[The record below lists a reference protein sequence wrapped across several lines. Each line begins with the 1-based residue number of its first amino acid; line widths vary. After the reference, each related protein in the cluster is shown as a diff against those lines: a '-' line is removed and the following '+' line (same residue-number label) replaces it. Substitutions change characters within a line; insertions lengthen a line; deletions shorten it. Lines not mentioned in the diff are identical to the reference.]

1 PDIDN
6 IVKLKEN
13 LSKVADKQKIE
24 ELLKGYVISSN
35 VEENLERFF
44 YSIVTA
50 PDNGKGFQITGL
62 PGSGKSHF
70 LSVIG
75 LLMKYE
81 HAFELLQLKSE
92 TIEKGKSFIKGK
104 RIFTVPLVAEEGG
117 ANVSLEDMFFKA
129 AEDITGFPFTDESDY
144 IRQFEE
150 AIIGNE
156 NYNQK
161 FSDFI
166 SEKTNNKF
174 RSWYDIKEKLNNKR
188 SITGAAKEFINKEKI
203 SFFNPDRGRTE
214 RIEYLFNYLEEEK
227 FDGILVLID
236 ELSEY
241 LNDRGNNARNDA
253 LFLKQLL
260 EYDESIIPAWIIGS
274 FLNALNDITVPDVY
288 QLMRDRFPSENM

>member
-1 PDIDN
+1 
-6 IVKLKEN
+6 
-13 LSKVADKQKIE
+13 
-24 ELLKGYVISSN
+24 
-35 VEENLERFF
+35 
-44 YSIVTA
+44 
-50 PDNGKGFQITGL
+50 
-62 PGSGKSHF
+62 
-70 LSVIG
+70 
-75 LLMKYE
+75 
-81 HAFELLQLKSE
+81 
-92 TIEKGKSFIKGK
+92 
-104 RIFTVPLVAEEGG
+104 
-117 ANVSLEDMFFKA
+117 
-129 AEDITGFPFTDESDY
+129 
-144 IRQFEE
+144 
-150 AIIGNE
+150 
-156 NYNQK
+156 
-161 FSDFI
+161 
-166 SEKTNNKF
+166 NKF

-288 QLMRDRFPSENM
+288 QLMRDRFPSENMLRLTVTDVEDIIDQRLIVKNNKDRIKEIATILEDKYNAFKKTDLNQFLKTYPLHPETLNLLSKSLRFLSRQRSLVDF